1 MMLRRSL
8 LAAAGLAPFAGPAS
22 AQAFPDRPLRL
33 VVPFAP
39 GGSQDVMGRLFA
51 NRLGAVLGQSVVVE
65 NRGGAG
71 GLLGGQEVARA
82 APDGHTMLLVTAG
95 QWTIAK
101 ALKRQMGYDPDADL
115 APVIHLVDSPVVL
128 IASAGSGIADV
139 RGLIAAARAR
149 PDTLNY
155 ASTGIGTNTHL
166 LMEDF
171 LQRAGIRITHVPYR
185 GAAPAF
191 NDLLA
196 GAVQVM
202 FVSAP
207 SVLAGDA
214 SKFRVLAVTSPA
226 RFPPLPDVPTMIE
239 AGVADFTASIWTGI
253 AVPARTPGPVVAR
266 LHAAFSAILGEAEV
280 KERLTTL
287 GATPAGGPPERFAA
301 LLREDLARW
310 TGVVARGNIS
320 AD

>member
-1 MMLRRSL
+1 MIRRRSL
-8 LAAAGLAPFAGPAS
+8 AALLALAPLGLTPG
-22 AQAFPDRPLRL
+22 AQGFPDRAIRL
-33 VVPFAP
+33 IVPFPP

-51 NRLGAVLGQSVVVE
+51 ARLGALLGQSVVVE

-82 APDGHTMLLVTAG
+82 APDGHTLLLATAG

-101 ALKRQMGYDPDADL
+101 ALRRPMGYDPDADL

-128 IASAGSGIADV
+128 IASAASGLADLA
-139 RGLIAAARAR
+139 GLIAAARAR
-149 PDTLNY
+149 PGALNY
-155 ASTGIGTNTHL
+155 ASTGVGTNTHL
-166 LMEDF
+166 LMEE
-171 LQRAGIRITHVPYR
+171 LAQRLGLSLTHVPYR

-214 SKFRVLAVTSPA
+214 AKFRALAVTSPT
-226 RFPPLPDVPTMIE
+226 RFPALPDVPTMAE
-239 AGVADFTASIWTGI
+239 AGVPGFTASIWTGV
-253 AVPARTPGPVVAR
+253 AAPARTPGPIVAR
-266 LHAAFSAILGEAEV
+266 LNAAFAAILAEPEIV
-280 KERLTTL
+280 DRLAAL
-287 GATPAGGPPERFAA
+287 GAVPAGGPPERFAA
-301 LLREDLARW
+301 LLAADLDRW
-310 TGVVARGNIS
+310 AGVVARGGITL
-320 AD
+320 D

>member
-1 MMLRRSL
+1 MILRRSL
-8 LAAAGLAPFAGPAS
+8 LAATALAPFVRPAS
-22 AQAFPDRPLRL
+22 AQTFPDRTLRL

-39 GGSQDVMGRLFA
+39 GGSQDVMGRVFA
-51 NRLGAVLGQSVVVE
+51 NRLGALLGQSVIVE

-82 APDGHTMLLVTAG
+82 APDGHAILLVTAG

-115 APVIHLVDSPVVL
+115 APVVHMVDSPVVL
-128 IASAGSGIADV
+128 IAGTGSGITDV
-139 RGLIAAARAR
+139 RGLIAEAKAR
-149 PDTLNY
+149 PDGLNY

-171 LQRAGIRITHVPYR
+171 LQREGIRVTHVPYR

-196 GAVQVM
+196 GAIQVM

-214 SKFRVLAVTSPA
+214 SKFRVLGVTSPE

-239 AGVADFTASIWTGI
+239 AGVAGFTASIWTGI
-253 AVPARTPGPVVAR
+253 AVPARTPAPIVAR
-266 LHAAFSAILGEAEV
+266 LHAAFSEILGEAEV

-287 GATPAGGPPERFAA
+287 GATPAGGPTERFVT

-310 TGVVARGNIS
+310 SGVVERGNITV
-320 AD
+320 D

>member
-1 MMLRRSL
+1 MLRRSL
-8 LAAAGLAPFAGPAS
+8 LAAAGLAPFARPA
-22 AQAFPDRPLRL
+22 AGQTFPDRTLRL

-39 GGSQDVMGRLFA
+39 GGSQDVMGRVFA
-51 NRLGAVLGQSVVVE
+51 NRLGALVGQSVIVE

-82 APDGHTMLLVTAG
+82 APDGHTILLVTAG

-115 APVIHLVDSPVVL
+115 APVIHMVDSPVVL
-128 IASAGSGIADV
+128 IAAAGSGITDV
-139 RGLIAAARAR
+139 RALIAAARAR

-155 ASTGIGTNTHL
+155 ASTGVGTNTHL

-171 LQRAGIRITHVPYR
+171 LQRERLRVTHVPYR

-196 GAVQVM
+196 GAIQVM

-214 SKFRVLAVTSPA
+214 SQFRVLAVTSPT
-226 RFPPLPDVPTMIE
+226 RFAPLPDVPTMIE
-239 AGVADFTASIWTGI
+239 AGVAGFTASIWTGI
-253 AVPARTPGPVVAR
+253 AVPARTPAPVIAR
-266 LHAAFSAILGEAEV
+266 LHAAFSEILGEVEV

-287 GATPAGGPPERFAA
+287 GAAPAGGPTERFAA

-310 TGVVARGNIS
+310 TRVVERGNITV
-320 AD
+320 D

>member
-1 MMLRRSL
+1 MILRRAL
-8 LAAAGLAPFAGPAS
+8 FAAGLLPFLRPAT
-22 AQAFPDRPLRL
+22 AQGFPDRALRL
-33 VVPFAP
+33 IVPFPP
-39 GGSQDVMGRLFA
+39 GGSQDVMGRVFA
-51 NRLGAVLGQSVVVE
+51 NRLAALLGQSVVVE

-101 ALKRQMGYDPDADL
+101 ALKRQMGYDPDADH

-128 IASAGSGIADV
+128 IAAAASGITDV
-139 RGLIAAARAR
+139 GGLIAAARAR
-149 PDTLNY
+149 PEALNY

-171 LQRAGIRITHVPYR
+171 LQRTGIRITHVPYR

-214 SKFRVLAVTSPA
+214 SKFRALAVTSPE
-226 RFPPLPDVPTMIE
+226 RFAPLPAVPTMVE
-239 AGVADFTASIWTGI
+239 AGVPGFTASIWTGI
-253 AVPARTPGPVVAR
+253 AVPARTPAPVVVR
-266 LHAAFSAILGEAEV
+266 LHTAFSAILGESEA
-280 KERLTTL
+280 KERLAAL
-287 GATPAGGPPERFAA
+287 GATPAGGPTERFAA

-310 TGVVARGNIS
+310 TGVVERGNITV
-320 AD
+320 D